1 MGRAAS
7 VTKLRGGK
15 GAHEKCVK
23 ACPLDDAIQ
32 ACRGVGLKATG
43 TSWAGGAVIRELA
56 SGRKVVRD
64 ILWAT
69 VIGLAQV
76 NGMRYAVQFE
86 AVLATRSQIWRPQRL
101 VRILG
106 RMGNMGHS
114 GAERRMGISRADPG
128 RASLVQRRPRTAA
141 CGTR

>member
-1 MGRAAS
+1 M
-7 VTKLRGGK
+7 
-15 GAHEKCVK
+15 CVK
-23 ACPLDDAIQ
+23 VCLLDDAISGVQ
-32 ACRGVGLKATG
+32 RRGPKERDRHVMYVPGVP
-43 TSWAGGAVIRELA
+43 SFENWHQGGRLVRE
-56 SGRKVVRD
+56 RH
-64 ILWAT
+64 LWAT

-101 VRILG
+101 GRILG